1 MIYAMS
7 DIHGCIE
14 ELKEKMMEVDLRG
27 ENRLIFLGDY
37 LDYGESHYYIDGSVY
52 RNGKLLLLKPIQ
64 TIEFKMSPPHRFLH
78 VCDGC
83 GRREILS
90 SREAF
95 E

>member
-37 LDYGESHYYIDGSVY
+37 LDYGESHYYIDGSVH
-52 RNGKLLLLKPIQ
+52 RNGKLLLLGYDESKNKYYQ
-64 TIEFKMSPPHRFLH
+64 MEK
-78 VCDGC
+78 
-83 GRREILS
+83 GRRNKCLN
-90 SREAF
+90 
-95 E
+95 